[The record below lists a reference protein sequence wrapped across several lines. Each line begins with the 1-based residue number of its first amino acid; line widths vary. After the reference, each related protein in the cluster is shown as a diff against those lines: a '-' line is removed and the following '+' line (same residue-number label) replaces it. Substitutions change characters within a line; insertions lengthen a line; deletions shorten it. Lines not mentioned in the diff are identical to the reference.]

1 MFDFGRFQIY
11 KHYHSFNAD
20 QLKVA
25 ENGYLPIRRGQ
36 IATLANWASSKFVK
50 SKASFTFQSLY
61 SIFTLVLWS
70 KILRFPL
77 FEINGDT
84 RISSTSGTRRGLFWL
99 SLLPGEL
106 LVAGEVTNEPTRPE
120 RLSRIKDFGLWGSGE
135 SRLQKK
141 CSKIVKEWCKN

>member
-1 MFDFGRFQIY
+1 M
-11 KHYHSFNAD
+11 
-20 QLKVA
+20 
-25 ENGYLPIRRGQ
+25 RGQ
-36 IATLANWASSKFVK
+36 IAILANWASSKFVK
-50 SKASFTFQSLY
+50 SKGSFTFQSLY

-84 RISSTSGTRRGLFWL
+84 RISSTSGTKRGLFWL

-120 RLSRIKDFGLWGSGE
+120 RLSRIKDFGLWGSGD

-141 CSKIVKEWCKN
+141 YSKMVKLVHKLVKIRIYLLVSLFTNRSWKLGRPLSLGKDI

>member
-1 MFDFGRFQIY
+1 MFNFGRFQIY
-11 KHYHSFNAD
+11 KHYLTFNVD
-20 QLKVA
+20 QLKEAKNAFFYQLV
-25 ENGYLPIRRGQ
+25 GVI
-36 IATLANWASSKFVK
+36 IATLANLASSKFVK
-50 SKASFTFQSLY
+50 SKGSFTFQSLY

-120 RLSRIKDFGLWGSGE
+120 RLSRIKDFGLWGSGD
-135 SRLQKK
+135 SRLQKNV
-141 CSKIVKEWCKN
+141 VK